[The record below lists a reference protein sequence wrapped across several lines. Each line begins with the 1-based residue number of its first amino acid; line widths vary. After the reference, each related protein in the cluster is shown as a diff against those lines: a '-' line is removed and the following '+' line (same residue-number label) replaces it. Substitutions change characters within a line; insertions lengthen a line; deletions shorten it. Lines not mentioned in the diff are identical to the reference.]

1 MPSSVVDLL
10 PPEYQH
16 LWGAAAALLALTGLL
31 LWATGVKTGRILAAL
46 FFGIAGAALGAWLG
60 IAALVLSPYT
70 GGITGLA
77 VGLILGALAY
87 RFLLPIALALA
98 VTGIYLRWQA
108 PLTAAP
114 PQSAP
119 ATVQAADLEITLHSS
134 TTPATTNPR
143 HTPALADA
151 AHFLQHQWNILP
163 PKTQTRTALLLL
175 TTLVAGFLFCLL
187 MFRRTAILITSF
199 LGSLALFLGL
209 RAILLLYAR
218 PYAHYIP
225 ANSLYRYA
233 ILAGL
238 TLIGAFIQWRSF
250 RRYTPPPRKPAPQPA
265 PPPVPAK

>member
-1 MPSSVVDLL
+1 MPSSILDLL

-16 LWGAAAALLALTGLL
+16 LWGAAAALLALLGLL
-31 LWATGVKTGRILAAL
+31 LWATGVKIGRLLSAL
-46 FFGIAGAALGAWLG
+46 FFGLAGAALGAWLG
-60 IAALVLSPYT
+60 IAALDLSPYT

-108 PLTAAP
+108 PLALP
-114 PQSAP
+114 QSQSAP

-134 TTPATTNPR
+134 TSPAATSPR
-143 HTPALADA
+143 RTPALADA
-151 AHFLQHQWNILP
+151 ATFLRHQWNALP
-163 PKTQTRTALLLL
+163 PKTQTRTTLLLL
-175 TTLVAGFLFCLL
+175 ATLVAGLVFSLL
-187 MFRRTAILITSF
+187 MFRRAAVVITAF

-225 ANSLYRYA
+225 ANPLYRYA

-238 TLIGAFIQWRSF
+238 TLLGIFIQWRFF
-250 RRYTPPPRKPAPQPA
+250 REYTPPPRKPASSPPA
-265 PPPVPAK
+265 PSPAK